1 MPQKAKKEKRGKK
14 RKKRG
19 IYKKSN
25 CWCTFIIFGDILKL
39 LVVDISELR
48 SCVKVEVAV
57 LGSLFLSLYHLC
69 GEEEVDISN
78 GVFEEIDNDGE
89 DTWQT
94 DDNSCLFS
102 FTG

>member
-1 MPQKAKKEKRGKK
+1 M
-14 RKKRG
+14 
-19 IYKKSN
+19 
-25 CWCTFIIFGDILKL
+25 
-39 LVVDISELR
+39 
-48 SCVKVEVAV
+48 KVEVAV